1 MHTLSIDALLDN
13 GYVSAASGHGSAFE
27 ESLKDD
33 SDRESIFS
41 ASSPPP
47 GRINEGA
54 AQDTMQDMP
63 GSFGQS
69 HGSLLQ
75 EPASPLPSLPQSQ
88 DQDHQIPNAVDTK
101 AGPTNDDIAKFPV
114 HSIFPT
120 VVREELTNGTN
131 DDNLSVDLSPQ
142 SARRKS
148 GMWERLMCKLNS
160 APNCGLGVI
169 C

>member
-1 MHTLSIDALLDN
+1 M
-13 GYVSAASGHGSAFE
+13 SAASGHGSAFE

-54 AQDTMQDMP
+54 AAQDTMQDMP

-69 HGSLLQ
+69 H
-75 EPASPLPSLPQSQ
+75 EPLFLEPSSPMPSLPSSQ
-88 DQDHQIPNAVDTK
+88 DQSQQIPNAVDNK

-114 HSIFPT
+114 NSIFPT
-120 VVREELTNGTN
+120 VVREELTNGSHEN
-131 DDNLSVDLSPQ
+131 NLAVDRTPRSG
-142 SARRKS
+142 RRQS
-148 GMWERLMCKLNS
+148 GMLTS
-160 APNCGLGVI
+160 PSSDPD
-169 C
+169 